1 MLFFVVIVYDF
12 FITFVRYK
20 IIASATEGL
29 VQQVLQR
36 IWALGLIE
44 IWFCIWDDMANP
56 RIGLN
61 LDPNPL

>member
-29 VQQVLQR
+29 VQQPLQR
-36 IWALGLIE
+36 IWAFGLMEIGLVFGMIWQIRRMGLI
-44 IWFCIWDDMANP
+44 
-56 RIGLN
+56 
-61 LDPNPL
+61 